1 MGKVIVNQFITLDG
15 VVEDPDGSG
24 GTPGGGWAFR
34 AGGTK
39 AVTADGF
46 ALGPIWDTGVF
57 LMGRTT
63 WEMFSTRWP
72 NRTGEFAD
80 AMNRMPKMVVSHTVP
95 DLGVWSNSTHFS
107 GDLVAGVA
115 ELTRTRDVVV
125 IGSTSI
131 VHALAAADA
140 VDEYRLL
147 VVPAAL
153 GSGKPLF
160 ATPADLQLT
169 SVESTGELFLARYGR
184 AGRA

>member
-1 MGKVIVNQFITLDG
+1 VGKVIVNQFITLDG

-24 GTPGGGWAFR
+24 GLPGGGWAFR
-34 AGGTK
+34 SGPK
-39 AVTADGF
+39 AVTTDGF
-46 ALGPIWDTGVF
+46 RLGPIWDTGMF

-63 WEMFSTRWP
+63 WDMFSARWP
-72 NRTGEFAD
+72 NRSGEFAD

-95 DLGVWSNSTHFS
+95 DLGAWSNSSHLA

-115 ELTRTRDVVV
+115 ELTQTQDVVV